1 MDGVTATTSEL
12 NIMDGVTAT
21 ATEIN
26 KLDGYTGTTA
36 ELNYLDGTKGTITA
50 DHAVVADSSG
60 DINGDNNGTLSN
72 YAISGCSIDNSIVGG
87 STRAAGYFTSLQ
99 MEGAL
104 SHVGD
109 TNNSI
114 EFGTDT
120 QTFDTSGTARM
131 TITDTSVAISNILS
145 IASEMQH
152 TGDTNNSIAF
162 GTDTQTFETGG
173 STRLDLSDSG
183 LRIGGTGARVTQ
195 IENNDSLGTSDTK
208 LCTQGNVKAY
218 VDANAGGGSSV
229 SFGSDNQIPVQNSG
243 GDDFDYSSNFTYDGT
258 KLLIQTSNN
267 QAQLELKSTDGDAS
281 SGPIIRLTRDGSS
294 AADDDLTGEI
304 EFFMDDSDGT
314 NKQMNAIS
322 SKVEDVTSSS
332 LDTFLSF
339 KAMKGNT
346 YSSVD
351 LGATGATAAFAL
363 KPGTDNMAYLGS
375 SGKAWQRA
383 YSRAYYG
390 YDGSSFNEGTT
401 GGINQNLSSTGDL
414 VVQAAGGI
422 LTAVVVLPSDRNVKT
437 DITDYTPTGLDLIT
451 KLNGTAKTFKYV
463 DGIDP
468 SNAGKTHTNFIAQ
481 DLQAINSN
489 YAVDVADP
497 RDASKTVL
505 GISEAFDKDLQ
516 HSLIASIV
524 ELKERLEA
532 AEAKIKVLEG

>member
-1 MDGVTATTSEL
+1 ATTSEL

-173 STRLDLSDSG
+173 STRLD
-183 LRIGGTGARVTQ
+183 
-195 IENNDSLGTSDTK
+195 
-208 LCTQGNVKAY
+208 
-218 VDANAGGGSSV
+218 
-229 SFGSDNQIPVQNSG
+229 
-243 GDDFDYSSNFTYDGT
+243 
-258 KLLIQTSNN
+258 
-267 QAQLELKSTDGDAS
+267 
-281 SGPIIRLTRDGSS
+281 
-294 AADDDLTGEI
+294 
-304 EFFMDDSDGT
+304 
-314 NKQMNAIS
+314 
-322 SKVEDVTSSS
+322 
-332 LDTFLSF
+332 
-339 KAMKGNT
+339 
-346 YSSVD
+346 
-351 LGATGATAAFAL
+351 
-363 KPGTDNMAYLGS
+363 
-375 SGKAWQRA
+375 
-383 YSRAYYG
+383 
-390 YDGSSFNEGTT
+390 
-401 GGINQNLSSTGDL
+401 
-414 VVQAAGGI
+414 
-422 LTAVVVLPSDRNVKT
+422 
-437 DITDYTPTGLDLIT
+437 
-451 KLNGTAKTFKYV
+451 
-463 DGIDP
+463 
-468 SNAGKTHTNFIAQ
+468 
-481 DLQAINSN
+481 
-489 YAVDVADP
+489 
-497 RDASKTVL
+497 
-505 GISEAFDKDLQ
+505 
-516 HSLIASIV
+516 
-524 ELKERLEA
+524 
-532 AEAKIKVLEG
+532 